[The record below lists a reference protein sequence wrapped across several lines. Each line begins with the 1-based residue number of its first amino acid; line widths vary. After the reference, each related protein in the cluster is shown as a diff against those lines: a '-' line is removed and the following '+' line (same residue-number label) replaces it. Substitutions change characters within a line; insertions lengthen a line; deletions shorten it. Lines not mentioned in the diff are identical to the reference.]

1 MKYAVSN
8 IALTPH
14 EHADELIQLREV
26 GLDGIE
32 VAPSRA
38 WKDTW
43 HGLSA
48 PEIDVYRRQ
57 IEAAGL
63 ETVGLH
69 SLLFDRPDL
78 ALCETAGQRRGLME
92 FFVHLSAVCRDLGGR
107 TLIWGGGRRRGKI
120 PEDEAGDVAV
130 TFFGELTDRIADHGT
145 VFCIEPLAPGDT
157 DFLNSVIDC
166 QKIVHRVGSPS
177 LKIQIDVKALAT
189 NGELSADVFARVAPD
204 LVHVHANE
212 PGFGTLGSSGE
223 VDHAAAGEFLRK
235 LRYDDFV
242 SIEQKQLDADDP
254 IGPIGQS
261 ASVLRE
267 AY

>member
-1 MKYAVSN
+1 MKYAVYN

-32 VAPSRA
+32 VALSRA

-48 PEIDVYRRQ
+48 PDIDVYRRQ

-107 TLIWGGGRRRGKI
+107 TLIWGGGRRRGKFRKMK
-120 PEDEAGDVAV
+120 P
-130 TFFGELTDRIADHGT
+130 
-145 VFCIEPLAPGDT
+145 
-157 DFLNSVIDC
+157 
-166 QKIVHRVGSPS
+166 
-177 LKIQIDVKALAT
+177 AT
-189 NGELSADVFARVAPD
+189 
-204 LVHVHANE
+204 
-212 PGFGTLGSSGE
+212 
-223 VDHAAAGEFLRK
+223 LR
-235 LRYDDFV
+235 
-242 SIEQKQLDADDP
+242 
-254 IGPIGQS
+254 
-261 ASVLRE
+261 
-267 AY
+267 